1 MSEAVLHEEE
11 TYVSLHQ
18 NTVAQLIATRPI
30 MDLCLEVERRPE
42 SRVSKQR
49 WDQEGLELEGIWTA
63 AWEEECEGVGRR
75 WTGWIRRQIKSVG
88 R

>member
-42 SRVSKQR
+42 SRVYKQW
-49 WDQEGLELEGIWTA
+49 WDQEGL
-63 AWEEECEGVGRR
+63 
-75 WTGWIRRQIKSVG
+75 
-88 R
+88 